1 MNQHTPLPPSN
12 VRPVQWQPE
21 DFAARS
27 NEQFV
32 IIRGKREPFI
42 DGDLFD
48 RASVIQEVAN
58 DCETLRQVIAFDLS
72 AGTSRDATDDIT
84 GVVIQR
90 WAEDGKLLTTKQRE
104 FVAMCKG
111 EAFAN
116 CFRLEEVA

>member
-1 MNQHTPLPPSN
+1 MNKHLPPSN

-21 DFAARS
+21 DFQARPT
-27 NEQFV
+27 EQFIV
-32 IIRGKREPFI
+32 MRGRKEAWI

-48 RASVIQEVAN
+48 RATVIQEVAN
-58 DCETLRQVIAFDLS
+58 DCETLRQVIAIDLVN
-72 AGTSRDATDDIT
+72 GTSRDATDDIT
-84 GVVIQR
+84 SVVINR
-90 WAEDGKLLTTKQRE
+90 WAEDGKLLTEKQKE

>member
-1 MNQHTPLPPSN
+1 MNQHTPLPPYN
-12 VRPVQWQPE
+12 VREIVVGLSRP
-21 DFAARS
+21 S
-27 NEQFV
+27 EQFIV
-32 IIRGKREPFI
+32 MRGKREPWI

-48 RASVIQEVAN
+48 RATVIQEVAN

-84 GVVIQR
+84 SVVIDR
-90 WAEDGKLLTTKQRE
+90 WAEDGKLLTEKQKE
-104 FVAMCKG
+104 FVAMCRG

>member
-12 VRPVQWQPE
+12 VREIVVGLSRP
-21 DFAARS
+21 
-27 NEQFV
+27 NEQFIV
-32 IIRGKREPFI
+32 MRGKREPWI

-48 RASVIQEVAN
+48 RATVIQEVAN

-84 GVVIQR
+84 SVVIDR
-90 WAEDGKLLTTKQRE
+90 WAEDGKLLTEKQKE
-104 FVAMCKG
+104 FVAMCRG

>member
-12 VRPVQWQPE
+12 VREIVVGLSRP
-21 DFAARS
+21 
-27 NEQFV
+27 NEQFIV
-32 IIRGKREPFI
+32 MRGKREPWI

-48 RASVIQEVAN
+48 RATVIQEVAN

-84 GVVIQR
+84 GTVIQR
-90 WAEDGKLLTTKQRE
+90 WAEDGKLLTTKQRD

-116 CFRLEEVA
+116 CFRIEEVA